1 MRVCDDITALRTNLR
16 RMVWPNVTYETLP
29 WHATTE
35 NMSRRAQLRA
45 PRDYESAIVP
55 HIADAQFQL
64 RPKTLAAVDRA
75 TIAVTRF
82 DAAAVTSTPL
92 LLRGESVASS
102 RIEQLSSSSRK
113 IFEAELSGAGSAN
126 AKLIVANVRQM
137 QWAIEVDAATTE
149 TLLAMHSVLLRDSAP
164 GIAGHLRQQAVWI
177 GGPDNHHP
185 GDALFVPP
193 HHEQVPAL
201 LADLEAFMSRR
212 DVPVLAQAAIAH
224 AQLETIHPFADGNGR
239 TGRALVH
246 VLLKLRGLSVNG
258 PVPISAGLLSRV
270 DDYFAAL
277 DAYRQGD
284 VDQMVALFAESAV
297 EAVAHGTWIADQL
310 DSLLGEWRQQLT
322 ARSDALAW
330 KVLPLLLQRPVL
342 TTRIVVDELGAS
354 VVSAGN
360 ALETLE
366 RAGIVAGSQLDKRTR
381 SWRAPDVLEVLD
393 EFADRRRRV

>member
-1 MRVCDDITALRTNLR
+1 
-16 RMVWPNVTYETLP
+16 MVWPSISFETLP
-29 WHATTE
+29 WRAAAE
-35 NMSRRAQLRA
+35 NLSRRAQLRT
-45 PRDYESAIVP
+45 PSQYESAVVP
-55 HIADAQFQL
+55 CIAGAPVEL
-64 RPKTLAAVDRA
+64 RPETLAAVDQA

-82 DAAAVTSTPL
+82 DATHASDVFPFIPL

-102 RIEQLSSSSRK
+102 RIEQLTSSSRK
-113 IFEAELSGAGSAN
+113 ILEAELSGSGSAN

-137 QWAIEVDAATTE
+137 QRAIEVDAATTE
-149 TLLAMHSVLLRDSAP
+149 TLLAMHSVLLQDSAP

-381 SWRAPDVLEVLD
+381 SWRAPDVLELLD
-393 EFADRRRRV
+393 EFAERRRRV

>member
-1 MRVCDDITALRTNLR
+1 
-16 RMVWPNVTYETLP
+16 MVWPSISFETLP
-29 WHATTE
+29 WRAAAE
-35 NMSRRAQLRA
+35 NLSRRAQLRT
-45 PRDYESAIVP
+45 PSQYESAVVP
-55 HIADAQFQL
+55 CIAGAPVEL
-64 RPKTLAAVDRA
+64 RPETLAAVDQA

-82 DAAAVTSTPL
+82 DATHASDLFPFIPL

-102 RIEQLSSSSRK
+102 RIEQLTSSSRK
-113 IFEAELSGAGSAN
+113 ILEAELSGSGSAN
-126 AKLIVANVRQM
+126 AKLIVANIRQM
-137 QWAIEVDAATTE
+137 QRAVEVDAATTE
-149 TLLAMHSVLLRDSAP
+149 TLLAMHSVLLQDSAP

-310 DSLLGEWRQQLT
+310 DSLLREWRQQLT

-393 EFADRRRRV
+393 EFADRRRRA

>member
-1 MRVCDDITALRTNLR
+1 
-16 RMVWPNVTYETLP
+16 MVWPSISFETLP
-29 WHATTE
+29 WRAAAE
-35 NMSRRAQLRA
+35 NLSRRAQLRT
-45 PRDYESAIVP
+45 PSQYESAVVP
-55 HIADAQFQL
+55 CIAGAPVEL
-64 RPKTLAAVDRA
+64 RPETLAAVDQA

-82 DAAAVTSTPL
+82 DATHASDLFPFIPL

-102 RIEQLSSSSRK
+102 RIEQLTSSSRK
-113 IFEAELSGAGSAN
+113 ILEAELSGSGSAN

-137 QWAIEVDAATTE
+137 QRAIEVDAATTE
-149 TLLAMHSVLLRDSAP
+149 TLLAMHSVLLQDSAP

-310 DSLLGEWRQQLT
+310 DSLLREWRQQLT

-393 EFADRRRRV
+393 EFADRRRRA

>member
-1 MRVCDDITALRTNLR
+1 MPCIAG
-16 RMVWPNVTYETLP
+16 
-29 WHATTE
+29 
-35 NMSRRAQLRA
+35 A
-45 PRDYESAIVP
+45 PVE
-55 HIADAQFQL
+55 L
-64 RPKTLAAVDRA
+64 RPETLAAVDQA

-82 DAAAVTSTPL
+82 DATHASDLFPFIPL

-102 RIEQLSSSSRK
+102 RIEQLTSSSRK
-113 IFEAELSGAGSAN
+113 ILEAELSGSGSAN

-137 QWAIEVDAATTE
+137 QRAIEVDAATTE
-149 TLLAMHSVLLRDSAP
+149 TLLAMHSVLLQDSAP

-177 GGPDNHHP
+177 GGPDNHRP

-381 SWRAPDVLEVLD
+381 SWRAPDVLELLD
-393 EFADRRRRV
+393 EFAERRRRL